1 MSDKEIRRL
10 ELESKIIEIYNEFDC
25 IYGAPKIRKE
35 PIKQKIVLESLRQAV
50 YNLKK
55 QKLLLFNQI

>member
-10 ELESKIIEIYNEFDC
+10 ELESKIFEIYNEFDS

-35 PIKQKIVLESLRQAV
+35 LIKQEIVLESLRQAV

-55 QKLLLFNQI
+55 QKVLLFNQI